1 MRHHL
6 RTAASASQTI
16 RQEGAPICGLLQ
28 GSFLA
33 GALLAHAQ
41 DRDMRHSGALLLAFA
56 LVLSVGCDDA
66 ESPTEPTETS
76 TSETVFS
83 VLVASE
89 LTLGVGD
96 SVQVRAVVT
105 LQNQTVQILTT
116 TASWQSSNAA
126 VAIVDASG
134 IVTGISAGTSDII
147 VTYDGVQAT
156 SSLTVSTGV
165 SSKKPFLGTVAA
177 PENQSGTLQIFL
189 GETSRVNGTVHTAA
203 GVVDLI
209 GRIDAPTSVVNV
221 AGGGLTFVGTLK
233 GTVLSGSYTGPTGV
247 VGGFSAIDATH
258 TATTAYSGTYT
269 SDDLTAVGNQD
280 SGSFV
285 LSISLDG
292 TVAGA
297 SVTADGSALPVM
309 FLGRR
314 DGNSLSLTTSFGRP
328 AAGTLQN
335 GAVTGS
341 FQSTNNTPAPFT
353 ATPSTCP

>member
-1 MRHHL
+1 
-6 RTAASASQTI
+6 
-16 RQEGAPICGLLQ
+16 
-28 GSFLA
+28 LA

-41 DRDMRHSGALLLAFA
+41 ARTSDMKHYRSRLLALVF
-56 LVLSVGCDDA
+56 VLSVACDDA
-66 ESPTEPTETS
+66 ELPTEPTETS
-76 TSETVFS
+76 TSETVFGL
-83 VLVASE
+83 LVPSE

-96 SVQVRAVVT
+96 SVQVR
-105 LQNQTVQILTT
+105 
-116 TASWQSSNAA
+116 WQSSNSE
-126 VAIVDASG
+126 VASVDASG

-165 SSKKPFLGTVAA
+165 SSKTTFLGTVAA
-177 PENQSGTLQIFL
+177 PENQSGTLQIVL
-189 GETSRVNGTVHTAA
+189 ADTPRANGAVHTAA

-209 GRIDAPTSVVNV
+209 GRIDAPTSVVHV
-221 AGGGLTFVGTLK
+221 AGGGWTFVGTLK
-233 GTVLSGSYTGPTGV
+233 GTVLSGNYTGPTGV

-258 TATTAYSGTYT
+258 TATTAYCGTYT

-285 LSISLDG
+285 LSVSLDG

-297 SVTADGSALPVM
+297 SLTADGSALAVM

-314 DGNSLSLTTSFGRP
+314 DGDSLSLTTSFGTP
-328 AAGTLQN
+328 AAGTFSN

-341 FQSTNNTPAPFT
+341 FQTTHRTTATFT
-353 ATPSTCP
+353 ATPSLCP

>member
-1 MRHHL
+1 MRHY
-6 RTAASASQTI
+6 RS
-16 RQEGAPICGLLQ
+16 
-28 GSFLA
+28 
-33 GALLAHAQ
+33 
-41 DRDMRHSGALLLAFA
+41 LLLGLA
-56 LVLSVGCDDA
+56 LALSVGCDDA

-83 VLVASE
+83 LLVPSE

-96 SVQVRAVVT
+96 SIQIRAVVT
-105 LQNQTVQILTT
+105 LQDQTLQILTT
-116 TASWQSSNAA
+116 TATWQSSDAG
-126 VAIVDASG
+126 VATVDASG
-134 IVTGISAGTSDII
+134 IVTGISAGTSDIV

-156 SSLTVSTGV
+156 SSITVSTAV
-165 SSKKPFLGTVAA
+165 SAKTTFLGTVAA
-177 PENQSGTLQIFL
+177 PENQSGTLQIVL
-189 GETSRVNGTVHTAA
+189 GDTARVNGTLHTSA

-209 GRIDAPTSVVNV
+209 GRIDAPTNVVNV
-221 AGGGLTFVGTLK
+221 AGGGSTFVGTLK

-258 TATTAYSGTYT
+258 TATTAYCGTYT

-297 SVTADGSALPVM
+297 SLTADGSALPVM

-314 DGNSLSLTTSFGRP
+314 DGDLLSLTTSFGRP

-335 GAVTGS
+335 GAVSGS
-341 FQSTNNTPAPFT
+341 FQSTSTTTATFT